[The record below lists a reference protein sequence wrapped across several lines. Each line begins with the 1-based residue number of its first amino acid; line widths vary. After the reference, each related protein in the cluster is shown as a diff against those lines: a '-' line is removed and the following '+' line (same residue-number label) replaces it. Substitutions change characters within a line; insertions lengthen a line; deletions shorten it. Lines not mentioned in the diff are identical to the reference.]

1 MTHIITRRDFLRKT
15 GVAALIATAGVPL
28 FAQQG
33 IQKKSRVILIRHQ
46 SIVDKDGNVDQKI
59 FEQMLDEAMVK
70 LFDAKTPEAAW
81 KQIIKPTDIVG
92 IKSNTWK
99 YLPTPAEVENTL
111 KSRLRAAGVQEA
123 NISIDDQGV
132 LQNPIFLKATALIN
146 TRAMRAHHWAGVSG
160 CLKNYIMFTPEPSDL
175 HPDSCVDLGSL
186 YKLPIVKGKTR
197 LNVLLMLTPQF
208 NCLGPHHFDKEFVWQ
223 YKGLLVGTDPVA
235 LDAVGLKIIEAKR
248 RQYFKEDLPIRPSP
262 KHIAAAEQKHR
273 VGVADMRKIELVKL
287 GWKDNILI

>member
-15 GVAALIATAGVPL
+15 GAAAIIATAGAPL
-28 FAQQG
+28 FANQSFE
-33 IQKKSRVILIRHQ
+33 KKSKVILIRNQ
-46 SIVDKDGNVDQKI
+46 NIVDKNGKVDQKV

-70 LFDAKTPEAAW
+70 LFETKTPDAAW
-81 KQIIKPTDIVG
+81 KQIIKPSDIVG

-99 YLPTPAEVENTL
+99 YLPTPPEVENTL
-111 KSRLRAAGVQEA
+111 KARLKSAGVQEE

-132 LQNPIFLKATALIN
+132 LRNPVFQKATALIN
-146 TRAMRAHHWAGVSG
+146 ARAMRAHHWAGVSG
-160 CLKNYIMFTPEPSDL
+160 CLKNYIMFAPEPSDL

-186 YKLPIVKGKTR
+186 FKLPIVKGKTR
-197 LNVLLMLTPQF
+197 LHVLLMLTPQF
-208 NCLGPHHFDKEFVWQ
+208 NCLGPHHFDKEFIWQ

-262 KHIAAAEQKHR
+262 KHIAAAEQKHG
-273 VGVADMRKIELVKL
+273 VGVADMKKIELFKL
-287 GWKDNILI
+287 GWNEGVLI

>member
-15 GVAALIATAGVPL
+15 GAAALIATAGVPL

-132 LQNPIFLKATALIN
+132 LQNPVFLKATALIN
-146 TRAMRAHHWAGVSG
+146 SRPMRAHHWAGVSG

-235 LDAVGLKIIEAKR
+235 LDSVGLKIIEAKR

-262 KHIAAAEQKHR
+262 KHIAAADEKHG
-273 VGVADMRKIELVKL
+273 VGVADMKKIELIKL
-287 GWKDNILI
+287 GWKDGVLI

>member
-15 GVAALIATAGVPL
+15 GAAAIIATAGAPL
-28 FAQQG
+28 FANQALE
-33 IQKKSRVILIRHQ
+33 KKSKVILIRHQ
-46 SIVDKDGNVDQKI
+46 NIVDKDGKVNQKI
-59 FEQMLDEAMVK
+59 FEQILDEAMIK
-70 LFDAKTPEAAW
+70 LFDTKTPDAAW
-81 KQIIKPTDIVG
+81 KQIIKSTDIVG

-99 YLPTPAEVENTL
+99 YLPTPPEVENTL
-111 KSRLRAAGVQEA
+111 KTRLRSAGVKEE

-132 LQNPIFLKATALIN
+132 LRNPVFQKATALIN
-146 TRAMRAHHWAGVSG
+146 ARAMRAHHWAGVSG

-186 YKLPIVKGKTR
+186 FKLPIVKGKTR
-197 LNVLLMLTPQF
+197 LHVLLMMTPQF

-223 YKGLLVGTDPVA
+223 YKGVLAGTDPVA

-262 KHIAAAEQKHR
+262 KHIAAAEQKHG
-273 VGVADMRKIELVKL
+273 VGVADMKKIELIKL
-287 GWKDNILI
+287 GWNEGVLI

>member
-15 GVAALIATAGVPL
+15 GAAALIATAGVPL

-235 LDAVGLKIIEAKR
+235 LDSVGLKIIEAKR
-248 RQYFKEDLPIRPSP
+248 RQYFKEDLQIRPSP
-262 KHIAAAEQKHR
+262 KHIAAAEHKHG
-273 VGVADMRKIELVKL
+273 VGVADMKKIELIKL